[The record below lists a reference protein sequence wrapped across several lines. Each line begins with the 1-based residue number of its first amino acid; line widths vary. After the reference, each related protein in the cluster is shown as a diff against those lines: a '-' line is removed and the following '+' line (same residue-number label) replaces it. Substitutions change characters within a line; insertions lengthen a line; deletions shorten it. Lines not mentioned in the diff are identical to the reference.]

1 MNKFSPVKKL
11 RYNSFYPFWENLSF
25 CSIILNEVT
34 NLTLFLD
41 SHYSYFLD
49 IEQLLIYDKSNK
61 KHTKQINP
69 EMKIHEY
76 QAKEILA
83 RYEIPVTK
91 EILCYT
97 VAEVEAAAEQL
108 GYPSVVKAQV
118 LTGGRGK
125 AGGVKL
131 VRNAEQAT
139 AAAGQILGMN
149 IKEYT
154 VEKVLVAEGVSF
166 VSEIY
171 VGLTI
176 DRNTKSAV
184 FMASKEGGVEI
195 EEVAKDNPEAILKFA
210 VDPDLGMAPFFARK
224 IAFALFDDIK
234 LVNQAVDLFT
244 KLYKVFIDTD
254 ASLVEINPLV
264 ITSDGNLLAL
274 DGKMTFDDNALFRQ
288 PEILA
293 LNEPSEDEKKE
304 IDAKDKGLSYIRLDG
319 SIGCMV
325 NGAGLAMATMDMI
338 KLYGGEP
345 ANFLD
350 IGGSSNPQKVIDAM
364 NLIISDKNV
373 KVVMINI
380 FGGITRCDDVA
391 KGLIA
396 ALEQIKITIP
406 IVIRLSGTNSKE
418 GLEILKSANLPIV
431 ETMSEAA
438 EKAIALSVDFLR

>member
-1 MNKFSPVKKL
+1 
-11 RYNSFYPFWENLSF
+11 
-25 CSIILNEVT
+25 
-34 NLTLFLD
+34 
-41 SHYSYFLD
+41 
-49 IEQLLIYDKSNK
+49 
-61 KHTKQINP
+61 
-69 EMKIHEY
+69 MKIHEY
-76 QAKEILA
+76 QAKEILS

-91 EILCYT
+91 EVLCHS
-97 VAEVEAAAEQL
+97 VAEVETAAGHL
-108 GYPSVVKAQV
+108 GFPVVVKAQV

-131 VRNAEQAT
+131 VRNADEAT
-139 AAAGQILGMN
+139 AAAEKILGMD
-149 IKEYT
+149 IKGYT
-154 VEKVLVAEGVSF
+154 VEKVLVAQGVSF

-171 VGLTI
+171 AGITI

-184 FMASKEGGVEI
+184 FMVSREGGVEI
-195 EEVAKDNPEAILKFA
+195 EEVAKDNPDAILKFT

-224 IAFALFDDIK
+224 IAFALFDDLK
-234 LVNQAVDLFT
+234 LVNQASDLFR
-244 KLYKVFIDTD
+244 KLYKVFIETD

-264 ITSDGNLLAL
+264 VTSDGNLLAL

-288 PEILA
+288 PAILA
-293 LNEPSEDEKKE
+293 LNEPSEDEIKE
-304 IDAKDKGLSYIRLDG
+304 IDAKEKGLTYIRLDG

-364 NLIISDKNV
+364 NLILSDKGV

-396 ALEQIKITIP
+396 ALEQINIKIP

-418 GLEILKSANLPIV
+418 GLEILRKANLPTV

-438 EKAIALSVDFLR
+438 QKAISLSEDFLR

>member
-1 MNKFSPVKKL
+1 
-11 RYNSFYPFWENLSF
+11 
-25 CSIILNEVT
+25 
-34 NLTLFLD
+34 
-41 SHYSYFLD
+41 
-49 IEQLLIYDKSNK
+49 
-61 KHTKQINP
+61 
-69 EMKIHEY
+69 MKIHEY

-83 RYEIPVTK
+83 RYQIPVTN
-91 EILCYT
+91 EMLCYT
-97 VAEVEAAAEQL
+97 VDEVQEAVQKL
-108 GYPSVVKAQV
+108 GFPAVVKAQV

-131 VRNAEQAT
+131 VRNGEEAALAAEK
-139 AAAGQILGMN
+139 ILGMD
-149 IKEYT
+149 IKGFL
-154 VEKVLVAEGVSF
+154 VEKVLVAQGVSF

-171 VGLTI
+171 AGLTI
-176 DRNTKSAV
+176 DRNTKSVV
-184 FMASKEGGVEI
+184 FMVSREGGVEI

-210 VDPDLGMAPFFARK
+210 IDPDLGLAPFVARK

-234 LVNQAVDLFT
+234 LVRQATDLFQ
-244 KLYKVFIDTD
+244 KLYQVFIDTD

-264 ITSDGNLLAL
+264 ITSDGELLAL

-304 IDAKDKGLSYIRLDG
+304 IDAKEKGLSYIRLDG

-364 NLIISDKNV
+364 NLILSDKGV

-396 ALEQIKITIP
+396 ALEQIKIQIP

-438 EKAIALSVDFLR
+438 QKAISLSVDFLR

>member
-1 MNKFSPVKKL
+1 
-11 RYNSFYPFWENLSF
+11 
-25 CSIILNEVT
+25 
-34 NLTLFLD
+34 
-41 SHYSYFLD
+41 
-49 IEQLLIYDKSNK
+49 
-61 KHTKQINP
+61 
-69 EMKIHEY
+69 MKIHEY

-83 RYEIPVTK
+83 RYKIPVTK

-97 VAEVEAAAEQL
+97 VEEVLTAVGQL
-108 GYPSVVKAQV
+108 GFPAVIKAQV

-131 VRNAEQAT
+131 VRSADEAT
-139 AAAGQILGMN
+139 ATAEKILGMD
-149 IKEYT
+149 IKGYT
-154 VEKVLVAEGVSF
+154 VEKVLVAQGVSF

-171 VGLTI
+171 AGITI

-184 FMASKEGGVEI
+184 FMVSREGGVEI
-195 EEVAKDNPEAILKFA
+195 EEVAKEKPEAILKFTI
-210 VDPDLGMAPFFARK
+210 DPDLGLAPFVARK
-224 IAFALFDDIK
+224 IAFSLFDDLS
-234 LVNQAVDLFT
+234 LVRQASSLFH
-244 KLYKVFIDTD
+244 KLYQVFIETD

-288 PEILA
+288 PAILA
-293 LNEPSEDEKKE
+293 LNEPSEDEIKE
-304 IDAKDKGLSYIRLDG
+304 IDAKEKGLSYIRLDG

-364 NLIISDKNV
+364 NLILSDKGV

-396 ALEQIKITIP
+396 ALEQIKINIP

-438 EKAIALSVDFLR
+438 QKAISLCSDFLR